1 MQTQIVV
8 TAGIGVR
15 ELSCN
20 KTNLTASIL
29 ILVYVIAIKDER
41 TETKKNGSNR
51 TVERF
56 QPDCETNMNENGV
69 YNEALTHNMYTRLRV
84 INVGAQC
91 FCFDAFII
99 RSEVSDPFQIGYI
112 EHNSAT
118 SCAGAEDA
126 SARARVRFPK
136 S

>member
-41 TETKKNGSNR
+41 TETKKKW
-51 TVERF
+51 V
-56 QPDCETNMNENGV
+56 QP
-69 YNEALTHNMYTRLRV
+69 HRRK
-84 INVGAQC
+84 
-91 FCFDAFII
+91 
-99 RSEVSDPFQIGYI
+99 VSTGL
-112 EHNSAT
+112 
-118 SCAGAEDA
+118 
-126 SARARVRFPK
+126 
-136 S
+136 